1 MGFAFGLG
9 LPMLLFYVIGLPS
22 LAWIM
27 VMRVHRRSKEKGRKL
42 HKMKGHNTF
51 GLFYSA
57 YHPDVWWWEGTVA
70 LRKIIISL
78 MGVFGGSMGQMQIHV
93 TACFMVIIML
103 LTAIVRPFGDQLLLY
118 CLDLLA
124 LGAVWL
130 TLWAGSVFNDHPR
143 CEDGAGG
150 TLAWCDLM
158 SGVISVLVILVLV
171 LVVAVIVYYKKKS
184 RDAAKKKRERERESG
199 VAEEDTSGAI
209 NETSIIELT
218 EQGMKVFDFDED
230 SMESNPM
237 NQRREEGEESSGA
250 GGSQGVTT
258 NPVVEENNVEISQDT
273 LTGGVT
279 HLVKNDETITLPIG
293 EGDAATQLQKN
304 SHWLKLQ
311 KSVHA
316 TNGFKAGRKKR
327 VKRLSRVM
335 KAQRNSATRETVDEI
350 ALPPHW
356 EMVYDDAEGSNYY
369 YNSETGKSRW
379 ERPEE

>member
-1 MGFAFGLG
+1 LFAL
-9 LPMLLFYVIGLPS
+9 S
-22 LAWIM
+22 
-27 VMRVHRRSKEKGRKL
+27 
-42 HKMKGHNTF
+42 
-51 GLFYSA
+51 
-57 YHPDVWWWEGTVA
+57 
-70 LRKIIISL
+70 
-78 MGVFGGSMGQMQIHV
+78 
-93 TACFMVIIML
+93 
-103 LTAIVRPFGDQLLLY
+103 
-118 CLDLLA
+118 
-124 LGAVWL
+124 AVWL
-130 TLWAGSVFNDHPR
+130 TVWAGSVFNDHPR

-150 TLAWCDLM
+150 TLAWCNFL
-158 SGVISVLVILVLV
+158 SVVISVLVISCLF

-184 RDAAKKKRERERESG
+184 REAAKKRARERESG

-250 GGSQGVTT
+250 GGSQGMTT

-316 TNGFKAGRKKR
+316 TNGFKAGR
-327 VKRLSRVM
+327 
-335 KAQRNSATRETVDEI
+335 
-350 ALPPHW
+350 
-356 EMVYDDAEGSNYY
+356 
-369 YNSETGKSRW
+369 
-379 ERPEE
+379 